1 MAQRGKVLAL
11 LLVMLLLHGH
21 AHAATLTG
29 IQLGAFVEQF
39 QAFVTG
45 LGLIVGLIGLLGYI
59 GSLLDNPFSN
69 ILAGSVGF
77 FTKAGLLGGG
87 TAMLTFLGLSGGA
100 VL

>member
-1 MAQRGKVLAL
+1 MTHRGKGLVL
-11 LLVMLLLHGH
+11 LLIVVLGHGH
-21 AHAATLTG
+21 AHAATLAG
-29 IQLGAFVEQF
+29 IQLGAFLDQF
-39 QAFVTG
+39 QSFVVGMG
-45 LGLIVGLIGLLGYI
+45 LLVGLIGLIGYI

-87 TAMLTFLGLSGGA
+87 TALLTFLGLTGGA